1 MKALPCLVAETV
13 IFGWRAVLSITRNW
27 GSTPSKVAPF
37 ENGQRI
43 CTEKCRYEWWYFDA
57 NLEDGAT
64 IVVVFYTKP
73 NVSPNG
79 PLSLRVTI
87 NITLPDGRTFDKLA
101 IPIGMATRVIS

>member
-1 MKALPCLVAETV
+1 MVVFRC
-13 IFGWRAVLSITRNW
+13 
-27 GSTPSKVAPF
+27 PS
-37 ENGQRI
+37 G
-43 CTEKCRYEWWYFDA
+43 
-57 NLEDGAT
+57 EDGAT

>member
-1 MKALPCLVAETV
+1 MSRDKNSYLRWAGRPADYQKLGIDPVEVAQ
-13 IFGWRAVLSITRNW
+13 
-27 GSTPSKVAPF
+27 F

-43 CTEKCRYEWWYFDA
+43 GTEKGRYEWWYFDA